1 MSRPTVNREDAT
13 KNVHQ
18 NVPEVTVFSHSVSP
32 AASAV
37 FFACAAVIPTAL
49 VCRNAAISFAAATLS
64 VFSFSSLLVG
74 VAASAYRET
83 KSNG

>member
-1 MSRPTVNREDAT
+1 
-13 KNVHQ
+13 
-18 NVPEVTVFSHSVSP
+18 
-32 AASAV
+32 
-37 FFACAAVIPTAL
+37 
-49 VCRNAAISFAAATLS
+49 LS